1 MEKVLKILL
10 FLAVPTMILGQV
22 ISINIQNFNYE
33 ISIAEFLIVIVT
45 GLFIA
50 DKIFKKDLKI
60 YFPVTIALFASYLF
74 LATISVLWSD
84 DASRTI
90 IALRVGLYHILVL
103 TLATNIIQTKKD
115 IRHLFYFFS
124 IAAILISIQLVYSV
138 YEIGGFFTKFIPS
151 RTSITTPVGP
161 WVTVSAIIVL
171 MLPIIYSLGL
181 LVAKKKK
188 TISKFIFAGTVF
200 AAITSLLT
208 LGKSELTALVVGAV
222 FFHRRYFNYLKQG
235 EAGANISKKT
245 VRAATVLVSV
255 LVISG
260 IVLMPF
266 AIGFANRFK
275 NIFSDDT
282 TGFRKQ
288 EYQLTFQ
295 AVKEN
300 FFTGVGAGNL
310 KVYFRNKGLC
320 QCYTEA
326 SSYINQ
332 FFGEFGI
339 VGFLLLISGG
349 YSIFRAARM
358 LKGISTQDKIILL
371 SFQTSLIIFLVN
383 GLFETTIFG
392 LNYGIV
398 FWMLIGT
405 LLAFERI
412 LKQEQMENSN
422 IKYHYGIN

>member
-1 MEKVLKILL
+1 MQNFLKTLL
-10 FLAVPTMILGQV
+10 FLAAPTMIFGQV
-22 ISINIQNFNYE
+22 VNINVQNFNYE
-33 ISIAEFLIVIVT
+33 ISITELLIVIT
-45 GLFIA
+45 AGLFVL
-50 DKIFKKDLKI
+50 DKIFRKDLKI
-60 YFPVTIALFASYLF
+60 YFPATIILFSLYLF
-74 LATISVLWSD
+74 LAMISVLWAD
-84 DASRTI
+84 DVSRTMV
-90 IALRVGLYHILVL
+90 ALRVGLYHALVL
-103 TLATNIIQTKKD
+103 ILAANVIQTKKD
-115 IRHLFYFFS
+115 LKYLFYFFFA
-124 IAAILISIQLVYSV
+124 IAVLVSLQLVYDINKMS
-138 YEIGGFFTKFIPS
+138 GFFTKFIPD
-151 RTSITTPVGP
+151 RTSIITPVGP
-161 WVTVSAIIVL
+161 WVTVSAIIIL
-171 MLPIIYSLGL
+171 SLPIIYSFGL
-181 LVAKKKK
+181 LIAKKNKALPN
-188 TISKFIFAGTVF
+188 FVLAGTVF

-208 LGKSELTALVVGAV
+208 LGKSELIALLVGAV

-245 VRAATVLVSV
+245 GRAATVLVSV